1 DPTLVPALDPTLDPA
16 LDIETVDTAA
26 PVPSEDEDE
35 DDVLPPRGRV
45 SAELSVYR
53 TEESR
58 NKEKNNLN
66 GHSISWGRW
75 GNPAS
80 GNWVVIDSIG
90 ENKIRLT
97 TGDYTA
103 ELLPSDIADLSGSF
117 VYGTN
122 VASSFIGHGSA
133 GAIDSLIAQMN
144 VEFDT
149 GQISGGVLQI
159 ITGDQTWGLEF
170 SGAISQGSVQLN
182 GVNGRLSNSTGI
194 LSTDLNSSLGG
205 AFTGEKAE
213 AFIGGFNLIDANNP
227 ANNVQGLY
235 TMER

>member
-1 DPTLVPALDPTLDPA
+1 M
-16 LDIETVDTAA
+16 
-26 PVPSEDEDE
+26 
-35 DDVLPPRGRV
+35 
-45 SAELSVYR
+45 
-53 TEESR
+53 
-58 NKEKNNLN
+58 
-66 GHSISWGRW
+66 
-75 GNPAS
+75 
-80 GNWVVIDSIG
+80 
-90 ENKIRLT
+90 T

-103 ELLPSDIADLSGSF
+103 EFLPSNIADLSGSF
-117 VYGTN
+117 VYGTSM
-122 VASSFIGHGSA
+122 ASSFIGHGSA

-149 GQISGGVLQI
+149 GQISDGVLQI

-170 SGAISQGSVQLN
+170 SGAINQGSVQLN
-182 GVNGRLSNSTGI
+182 GVNGRLSNSSGI
-194 LSTDLNSSLGG
+194 LSKELNSSLGG